1 MTHNSRNAVLTTL
14 SPSRSD
20 TVPLGGAAALY
31 FS

>member
-1 MTHNSRNAVLTTL
+1 MTHNSSAVLTTL
-14 SPSRSD
+14 SASRSD